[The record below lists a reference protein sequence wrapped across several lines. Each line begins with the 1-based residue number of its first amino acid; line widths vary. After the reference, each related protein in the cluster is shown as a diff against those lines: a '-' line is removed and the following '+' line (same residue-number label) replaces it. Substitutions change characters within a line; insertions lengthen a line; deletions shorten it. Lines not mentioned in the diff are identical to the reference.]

1 MNSTL
6 KYIVFWDDKQIGEIY
21 SNNMDEYKYL
31 PDCPEIEKL
40 GAAPMA
46 ILGTPQLTWGKLP
59 VFFAERIARDPE
71 CETGCRCATD
81 KIIIK
86 KEKS

>member
-46 ILGTPQLTWGKLP
+46 ILGTD
-59 VFFAERIARDPE
+59 R
-71 CETGCRCATD
+71 
-81 KIIIK
+81 
-86 KEKS
+86 KSVV

>member
-46 ILGTPQLTWGKLP
+46 ILGTPQLIWGKLP

-71 CETGCRCATD
+71 CETGCKCATD